1 MKPLASLSHSRKSSW
16 ACCSTS
22 ALRCLAETPF
32 ISSSSWPSPAPGSP
46 GLAIGASLGSW
57 RCCEAKGT
65 FRRNRKRDKS
75 VAEGAGRE
83 VRTSLTFRQFPE
95 LTKGTE
101 TGCSGVTGMGET
113 GPVPEVLPS
122 TQFLR
127 KERSWGKAES
137 QEETSAR
144 KGGHIWIWWHTF

>member
-1 MKPLASLSHSRKSSW
+1 M
-16 ACCSTS
+16 
-22 ALRCLAETPF
+22 
-32 ISSSSWPSPAPGSP
+32 
-46 GLAIGASLGSW
+46 
-57 RCCEAKGT
+57 
-65 FRRNRKRDKS
+65 
-75 VAEGAGRE
+75 AEGAGRE